1 MADKKVKAYTNSLTR
16 LVPLTKSPECGS
28 QKFWFF
34 NGEDQ
39 GTEEKFLETA
49 CNAWISDKSK
59 KAYTNTPINEAKTT
73 PECKDQEFWFLAG
86 VDYKTKEALNLK
98 LLESASGKCEIDREK
113 ARASGFNGQWG
124 PSQAQECVLKRVTF
138 AME

>member
-1 MADKKVKAYTNSLTR
+1 MHGLGGRQKSKNYTNSLTR
-16 LVPLTKSPECGS
+16 LAPLTKSPECGS

-73 PECKDQEFWFLAG
+73 RNAKIKNFGFLPESI
-86 VDYKTKEALNLK
+86 TK
-98 LLESASGKCEIDREK
+98 
-113 ARASGFNGQWG
+113 Q
-124 PSQAQECVLKRVTF
+124 KRHLI
-138 AME
+138 